1 MTTPTIRIGSRG
13 SQLALWQANHVAAQ
27 LRALG
32 HDVEIE
38 VIRTVGDR
46 MQDPAFIAPATFED
60 GTPLDAKGIFIKE
73 IEDALAS
80 GRIDLAVHSLKDL
93 PTTLDPRF
101 TLAAIPTRADARD
114 AFVCEDHWGLHML
127 PMGSTIATT
136 SPRRQAMLLALRPD
150 LRFVEMRGN
159 IDTRLRKWSEGQA
172 DALVLASAGLDRLG
186 RTENVHQRFA
196 IDELTP
202 APGQGALALETRC
215 PNFPF
220 VIPEAGVPSERTCSP
235 GWEGNR
241 RLAYVGDALK
251 GTGFSPEAQVPQG
264 FSLGSNEAQVPQGF
278 SPEARVPQGFSLG
291 SNEAQVPQG
300 FSPEARVPQGFSLGS
315 HRAHENAGVLT
326 PANRQRDATIH
337 AAIRTLNDPITEY
350 ATQAERAVLAAL
362 GGGCQLPLGAFCHQV
377 DDHWHLHAMV
387 VSPDGEAVAHV
398 LHKAPVGT
406 PATELGATV
415 AAELTARGALELL
428 QQPV

>member
-1 MTTPTIRIGSRG
+1 MTTHTIRIGSRG

-38 VIRTVGDR
+38 IIRTVGDR

-73 IEDALAS
+73 IEDALAA

-93 PTTLDPRF
+93 PTALDPRF

-150 LRFVEMRGN
+150 LQFVEMRGN

-186 RTENVHQRFA
+186 RSENVHQRFA

-202 APGQGALALETRC
+202 APGQGALGLETRC
-215 PNFPF
+215 PNHPLDTDD
-220 VIPEAGVPSERTCSP
+220 PTR
-235 GWEGNR
+235 
-241 RLAYVGDALK
+241 D
-251 GTGFSPEAQVPQG
+251 
-264 FSLGSNEAQVPQGF
+264 
-278 SPEARVPQGFSLG
+278 
-291 SNEAQVPQG
+291 
-300 FSPEARVPQGFSLGS
+300 
-315 HRAHENAGVLT
+315 
-326 PANRQRDATIH
+326 PAIH
-337 AAIRTLNDPITEY
+337 AAIRTLNDPTTEY

-362 GGGCQLPLGAFCHQV
+362 GGGCQLPLGAYCHQV

-387 VSPDGEAVAHV
+387 VSPDGDTVAHV
-398 LHKAPVGT
+398 IQKAPVGIA
-406 PATELGATV
+406 ATDLGESV
-415 AAELTARGALELL
+415 AESLRTRGALELL
-428 QQPV
+428 AGEPLEAI